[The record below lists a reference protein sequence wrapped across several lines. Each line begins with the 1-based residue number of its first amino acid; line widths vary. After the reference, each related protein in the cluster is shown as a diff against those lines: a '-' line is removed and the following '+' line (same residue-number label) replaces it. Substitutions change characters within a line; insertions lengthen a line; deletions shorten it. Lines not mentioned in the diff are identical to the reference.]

1 MHSMTGYG
9 RGESNGLS
17 RHFQIDIK
25 SVNHRYLDIGTH
37 MPGQLAALDNRVRRI
52 IKDRLGRGK
61 VDIYL
66 SWQDEESA
74 SGTLHY
80 DQELAGSY
88 LAHLRELAAAYDL
101 SDQVNAYQLSR
112 YPYVFTMEEPTVNA
126 DDYWPMIEEALNTA
140 LDQFVAARAE
150 EGAFIKNDLTGKLD
164 ELSVHVTAIGE
175 RYPQVIEEYQNK
187 LREKLQTL
195 IEDGM
200 IDEGRLAAEVVLIS
214 DKLCTDEELVRLQS
228 HIGQVRDT
236 MELSGEIGK
245 KLDFLAQEM
254 NREANT
260 ILSKTNDAETAS
272 HAVELKTII
281 EKIRE
286 QIQNIE

>member
-9 RGESNGLS
+9 RGESSGLS

-37 MPGQLAALDNRVRRI
+37 MPGQLAALDNKVRRV

-80 DQELAGSY
+80 DQELAGCY
-88 LAHLRELAAAYDL
+88 LAHLRELAGAYDL

-164 ELSVHVTAIGE
+164 ELSEHVTAIGE